1 MKRMMISSI
10 LLVSAIWTVCA
21 EERIRYAVSGVV
33 EPPPPE
39 KVTTYR
45 INLYTKADGSE
56 VAYVVGVDGKE
67 RPVMLLD
74 PDEYQ
79 LLTGRLDAVWQAL
92 NATEDGRIK
101 LHGKRER
108 TEIDEKARKK
118 VQIYADGYKHTETI
132 PEKRKKSPVVKMTR
146 LQEKIEEQKPK
157 WMSEKRWRVR
167 QALSRRKQ
175 GIPKQVTVEH
185 DATTGKD
192 TVVEGK

>member
-1 MKRMMISSI
+1 MKRMMISSM
-10 LLVSAIWTVCA
+10 LLVSAIWAVCA
-21 EERIRYAVSGVV
+21 EERIEEAIQEQS
-33 EPPPPE
+33 ETE

-45 INLYTKADGSE
+45 IHLYKNADGSE
-56 VAYVVGVDGKE
+56 VAYVVGVDGQE

-74 PDEYQ
+74 PDEYK
-79 LLTGRLDAVWQAL
+79 LLTGRLDAVWQSL

-132 PEKRKKSPVVKMTR
+132 PEKRNKPPVVKMTR
-146 LQEKIEEQKPK
+146 LQEKIIEEQKPK
-157 WMSEKRWRVR
+157 WMSDRHRKARR
-167 QALSRRKQ
+167 ALLKRKQ
-175 GIPKQVTVEH
+175 GVPKQVTIEH
-185 DATTGKD
+185 DAVTGKD